1 MTPLAITGIGIATAA
16 GVGKEAFFAAISDA
30 RDGRVVAPL
39 PKDQIQ
45 SFDAK
50 SYDGVNVVEVPSFDP
65 TKVLGDKGLRTL
77 DRVTKLLVVAARLC
91 LQDARIKNEGQY
103 VASNANGVGLVCSNA
118 YGSLEAITELD
129 RVALLEDARYI
140 NPAKFPNTVSN
151 SAAGY
156 VSIWEDV
163 RALNVSVSNGN
174 TGALDA
180 IGIAEMHLVNAR
192 ADVLVTGGG
201 ESMCEA
207 LFLAFKKLGALRAQ
221 SDGGFVL
228 GEGAAFLS
236 LELDAHAKARG
247 ANVLGHVAGY
257 GTHFTPPEDDAGL
270 LHPSTDALERAI
282 ANALADAKLDRNEI
296 DLVVTGVSGIR
307 PFDRAEL
314 DAIDKAIGKEK
325 KRLDPKRVFGETLGA
340 SGAVAVGAAV
350 NAIANGTAK
359 HALVTSLGY
368 YGNASAVV
376 VSR

>member
-16 GVGKEAFFAAISDA
+16 GVGKEAFFAALTHAKSADERI
-30 RDGRVVAPL
+30 APFA
-39 PKDQIQ
+39 KEQIQ

-50 SYDGVNVVEVPSFDP
+50 PYDDVNVVEVPAFDP

-77 DRVTKLLVVAARLC
+77 DRVTKLLVVAARIC
-91 LQDARIKNEGQY
+91 LQDAGIKKEGEF
-103 VASNANGVGLVCSNA
+103 VASSANGVGLVCSNA

-180 IGIAEMHLVNAR
+180 IGIAEVHLANAR

-207 LFLAFKKLGALRAQ
+207 LFLAFKKLGALA
-221 SDGGFVL
+221 GGLVL
-228 GEGAAFLS
+228 GEAAAFLS
-236 LELDAHAKARG
+236 LELDAHAKSRRAH
-247 ANVLGHVAGY
+247 VLGHVTGY
-257 GTHFTPPEDDAGL
+257 GTHFSPPEDDAGL
-270 LHPSTDALERAI
+270 LHPSADALERAI
-282 ANALADAKLDRNEI
+282 ASALADAKTKPSDV

-307 PFDRAEL
+307 PFDRAEIG
-314 DAIDKAIGKEK
+314 AIEKTLGKTT

-340 SGAVAVGAAV
+340 SGAVAVGSALH
-350 NAIANGTAK
+350 AIASGTAK
-359 HALVTSLGY
+359 KVLVTSLGY
-368 YGNASAVV
+368 YGSASAVV
-376 VSR
+376 VEM